1 MQRQSVKQSLP
12 TGLKVVDALVPI
24 GKGQR
29 ELIIGDRKTG
39 KTSIAV
45 DTILNQKVKYIMYLC
60 CNWTKRIYS

>member
-29 ELIIGDRKTG
+29 ELIIGDRK
-39 KTSIAV
+39 
-45 DTILNQKVKYIMYLC
+45 
-60 CNWTKRIYS
+60 NW